1 MIPQYKPVG
10 LDEMP
15 FSQIYVSTLHTTRL
29 KYQLEL
35 HVSRFKPVLFI
46 GSAGTGKTAVT
57 KDFLV
62 GSSTEKI
69 DYRIMNF
76 NSFTDSV
83 SLQLSIEGMVVKKS
97 GKTFGSASNKTLIY
111 FIDDMNMP
119 FVDKYGTQS
128 PIALLQYIVDYGSV
142 FNREMLEERKF
153 LQDLLFLGSLNPKS
167 GSFTIDL
174 RLQRHFTV
182 FTMFTPG
189 QDTIK

>member
-35 HVSRFKPVLFI
+35 HVNRFKPVLFI

-83 SLQLSIEGMVVKKS
+83 SLQLSIESMVVKKS